1 MNRRTYRWP
10 SGGCPKLQPPRN
22 GIDYSISIKIRGLR
36 AVLSNAPSDT
46 PQTRGKPGG
55 NPETRETRGNPGE
68 TRETRGKPGE
78 TRDSHQLPALFCR
91 RSRDCTRVCPAG
103 VLTAPPSEAAK
114 PPDAAKIR

>member
-46 PQTRGKPGG
+46 PQTREKPG
-55 NPETRETRGNPGE
+55 RGNPG
-68 TRETRGKPGE
+68 KPGTVTNYPRCFAGDPVTVPGFAPRE
-78 TRDSHQLPALFCR
+78 CSPR
-91 RSRDCTRVCPAG
+91 R
-103 VLTAPPSEAAK
+103 PPTLLS
-114 PPDAAKIR
+114 PPTLLRCDEWILK